1 MYKIAVLASGSGSN
15 LQAIIDNINCGYLNC
30 SIEAVISDRQDCYA
44 IERAKNNN
52 IKTHILD
59 RKILGEA
66 LSDNIL
72 SLVKGK
78 VDLIVLAGFLS
89 ILRGEILKEFKHRVI
104 NIHPS
109 LIPAFCGNGMHG
121 INVHKSAIEYGV
133 KLSGCTVHFV
143 DEGCDTGPI
152 ILQSIVEVSEDDTPE
167 SLQRKVLIEE
177 HISLPRAIKYLES
190 GNIKVEGRRVI
201 RDVGKDKKSI
211 N

>member
-1 MYKIAVLASGSGSN
+1 MYKIAVLTSGSGSN
-15 LQAIIDNINCGYLNC
+15 LQSIIDNMESGYLNC
-30 SIEAVISDRQDCYA
+30 SIEVVISDRQGCYS
-44 IERAKNNN
+44 IERAKSNN
-52 IKTHILD
+52 IKTQILD
-59 RKILGEA
+59 RKILGES
-66 LSDNIL
+66 LSNEIL
-72 SLVKGK
+72 ELVKGR

-89 ILRGEILKEFKHRVI
+89 ILKGEILKEFKHRII

-152 ILQSIVEVSEDDTPE
+152 ILQRAVKVLDEDTPE
-167 SLQRKVLIEE
+167 SLQKRILIEE
-177 HISLPRAIKYLES
+177 HRALPMAIKYLEG

-201 RDVGKDKKSI
+201 RDVEKD
-211 N
+211 